1 MSVDGGA
8 HPRVCEP
15 DIPECV
21 RHPAQNPRGR
31 APIGP
36 PGSLGTGRFTQAEG
50 TSVGWLKKPWDFGR
64 RNGGTGRKNYGIL
77 QLGPRSGG
85 ERLQKGRAGMPG
97 TGASST
103 RGGVVLKG
111 SDKRGLGAAGV
122 CGL

>member
-1 MSVDGGA
+1 VSVDSGA
-8 HPRVCEP
+8 HPRVSEP
-15 DIPECV
+15 DIPEVV
-21 RHPAQNPRGR
+21 RHPAKNPRGR
-31 APIGP
+31 APIRP

-50 TSVGWLKKPWDFGR
+50 TSVGWLKNCGISDA
-64 RNGGTGRKNYGIL
+64 GTVGQGAKTMGSYSW
-77 QLGPRSGG
+77 GPRSGG